1 MTSWSCHICKFI
13 NEPAHLACDVCGEPK
28 QENVDATISLNFEA
42 ARNADGFSLVGESA
56 SHMLV
61 RVSLVANP
69 LFSSFF
75 TQVRIMHRT

>member
-1 MTSWSCHICKFI
+1 MTSWSCHVCTLV
-13 NEPAHLACDVCGEPK
+13 NEPAHLACSVCATPK
-28 QENVDATISLNFEA
+28 QENVDATISLNFVA
-42 ARNADGFSLVGESA
+42 ARNADGFSLVGESV
-56 SHMLV
+56 SHLLV